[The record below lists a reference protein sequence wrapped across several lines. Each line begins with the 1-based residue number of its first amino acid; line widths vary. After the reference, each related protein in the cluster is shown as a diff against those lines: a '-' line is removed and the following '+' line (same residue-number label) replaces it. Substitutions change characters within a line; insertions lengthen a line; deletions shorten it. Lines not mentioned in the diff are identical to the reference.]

1 MWGWC
6 PMGVR
11 CMQVGESEEEERQF
25 VGDYVYTGDEPRETI
40 PVKVGGGELV
50 RWSFLLHGT
59 LITEGEQSSTVLT
72 SLPAGLRPIGTLCG
86 VSLPLQPRE

>member
-1 MWGWC
+1 
-6 PMGVR
+6 MGVR

-59 LITEGEQSSTVLT
+59 LVTEGGERSSTVLT
-72 SLPAGLRPIGTLCG
+72 SLPAGLRPSGALCG